1 MTVASG
7 RSMAP
12 YLDLRAR
19 RGGGGGEAAVL
30 AARRREAIGR
40 FEDAGFPTSRDE
52 EWRQT
57 NLGPLLRFRPA
68 APAPAAELPGEAAAA
83 LLYEDCRRMVF
94 VNGRFVPSA
103 SSLPEGIEALPL
115 ARLSAGGGGADGDA
129 RDVALEHLAAS
140 VDGRASCSADAGVHP
155 FAALNTGLF
164 EDGAALVIPAGAVVE
179 RPIQVLWLSA
189 PAPVER
195 PAGGDES
202 PASAGEPASIEVS
215 FPRLLVVAGENSQAS
230 IVETF
235 AAADPAA
242 GRYFVCPAAEF
253 VCQAG
258 SMLRHTR
265 LQADAAEAF
274 HLGFQHTK
282 LERSAVFDSSS
293 LAFGGGLVRNDT
305 VALLDGEG
313 ADCILDG
320 LYVVDGSRFVDNH
333 MRVEHRQPHT
343 TSHQLYKGVLD
354 DRARSVFNGRIYVHK
369 PAQKTDAKQTNRN
382 LLLSKSALANSNPQ
396 LEIFADDVRCTH
408 GSTIGRLDEDALFY
422 LRARGIGRDEAYGML
437 VYAFARELVE
447 KTPFE
452 PLRQDLEARL
462 RASLNGGAAGA
473 GAGAG
478 SGREG
483 GPSGRGGAANA
494 SGRSGDDGP
503 AGVESRAGR

>member
-7 RSMAP
+7 RSIAP
-12 YLDLRAR
+12 YLDLRAHR
-19 RGGGGGEAAVL
+19 DGEAAVL
-30 AARRREAIGR
+30 VARRREAIGR
-40 FEDAGFPTSRDE
+40 FEEAGFPTSRDE

-57 NLGPLLRFRPA
+57 NLGPLLRRPPA
-68 APAPAAELPGEAAAA
+68 VASPAPGGLPVEAAAA

-94 VNGRFVPSA
+94 VNGRFAPAASA
-103 SSLPEGIEALPL
+103 LPEGIAAVPL
-115 ARLSAGGGGADGDA
+115 AGLSAAGGAAGTAGD
-129 RDVALEHLAAS
+129 VVLEHLAAS
-140 VDGRASCSADAGVHP
+140 VDGRASCSADAGVHA

-179 RPIQVLWLSA
+179 RPIQVLWISA
-189 PAPVER
+189 PAP
-195 PAGGDES
+195 AGRSAGD
-202 PASAGEPASIEVS
+202 SAGEGGPAAIEVS

-235 AAADPAA
+235 AAGPAA
-242 GRYFVCPAAEF
+242 GGYFVCPAAEF
-253 VCQAG
+253 VCEAG
-258 SMLRHTR
+258 SVLRHTR
-265 LQADAAEAF
+265 LQADAADAF
-274 HLGFQHTK
+274 HLGFQHAR
-282 LERSAVFDSSS
+282 LARAARFDSSS

-343 TSHQLYKGVLD
+343 TSHQLYKGVLAG
-354 DRARSVFNGRIYVHK
+354 RARSVFNGRIYVHK

-382 LLLSKSALANSNPQ
+382 LLLSGSALANSNPQ

-422 LRARGIGRDEAYGML
+422 LRARGIRRDEAYRML

-462 RASLNGGAAGA
+462 RASLNGGPG
-473 GAGAG
+473 
-478 SGREG
+478 
-483 GPSGRGGAANA
+483 
-494 SGRSGDDGP
+494 SGRSGGRGGDGP
-503 AGVESRAGR
+503 GGAGARAGR

>member
-7 RSMAP
+7 RSVAP

-19 RGGGGGEAAVL
+19 RGGAAGEAAIL
-30 AARRREAIGR
+30 AARRREALGR

-68 APAPAAELPGEAAAA
+68 PSAAAEPPGEAAAA

-94 VNGRFVPSA
+94 VNGRFVPAA
-103 SSLPEGIEALPL
+103 SWLPEGIEAMPL
-115 ARLSAGGGGADGDA
+115 AGLSAAAGDAAGDA

-179 RPIQVLWLSA
+179 QPVHVLWLSA
-189 PAPVER
+189 PA
-195 PAGGDES
+195 AAAASES
-202 PASAGEPASIEVS
+202 PAGTGEPASIEVS

-253 VCQAG
+253 VCQTGAV
-258 SMLRHTR
+258 LRHTR
-265 LQADAAEAF
+265 LQADAAGAF

-313 ADCILDG
+313 ADCTLDG

-422 LRARGIGRDEAYGML
+422 LRARGIPRREAHGML

-447 KTPFE
+447 KVRFE

-462 RASLNGGAAGA
+462 RASLNGGVGADASGDGAAARGSNGGA
-473 GAGAG
+473 D
-478 SGREG
+478 S
-483 GPSGRGGAANA
+483 GPSGGGDGGAA
-494 SGRSGDDGP
+494 SGP
-503 AGVESRAGR
+503 ADGLARAGR